1 MESRTAS
8 SNSIGPGISN
18 DGCAGWFEVFLSA
31 ILGAEVV
38 PKYRLGTSLM
48 RGVYGRSSAW
58 SESLSAEYGVLREGK
73 GGFWS
78 RCLCMRL
85 SRLDAR
91 DGARMMEGKEKRP
104 KAVRA
109 ANAGIARMT
118 FGQCKCFWWMENY
131 NGDLQTTTGDSLY
144 EEILFCRWARFW
156 CIDSRSD
163 FYPCN

>member
-18 DGCAGWFEVFLSA
+18 DGCAGWFEVFLSV
-31 ILGAEVV
+31 ILGAEEV

-58 SESLSAEYGVLREGK
+58 SDSLSAEYGVLREGK

-91 DGARMMEGKEKRP
+91 DGARMMEGKAKRP

-118 FGQCKCFWWMENY
+118 FGQCKCFSGRWKITMEIFKRQW
-131 NGDLQTTTGDSLY
+131 GTRSTRSFLLPVGK
-144 EEILFCRWARFW
+144 ILVSRFS
-156 CIDSRSD
+156 I
-163 FYPCN
+163 